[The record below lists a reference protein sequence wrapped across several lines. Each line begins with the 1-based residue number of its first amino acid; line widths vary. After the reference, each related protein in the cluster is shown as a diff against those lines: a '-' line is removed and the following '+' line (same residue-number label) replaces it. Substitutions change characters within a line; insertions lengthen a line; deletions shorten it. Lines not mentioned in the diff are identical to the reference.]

1 MTETRIVVGQEVSNV
16 YISGDALN
24 LVEVTEASKN
34 LIVVSQELQNVI
46 DVVTKGTQGPAGTQI
61 IDGEGVPSNS
71 IGRIG
76 DYFFDRPEGR
86 LYGPKTTVGWGD
98 TYIELLTYLGL
109 DDLTDVDATE
119 PTEQDVLMYEESTN
133 TWKNQKIRYVHDQP
147 TPSDEWVINHGLKTK
162 PAAISVFDTSDTM
175 VFGDVNHVTVN
186 QVVLSF
192 SAAFAGVAYLT

>member
-119 PTEQDVLMYEESTN
+119 PTEQDVLMYEDSTN
-133 TWKNQKIRYVHDQP
+133 TWKNQRIRYKHDQGA
-147 TPSDEWVINHGLKTK
+147 PSDVWTINHGLKTK

-175 VFGDVNHVTVN
+175 VFGDINHVTVN

>member
-1 MTETRIVVGQEVSNV
+1 MSETRIVVGEEVSNV
-16 YISGDALN
+16 YVSGDAPTLI
-24 LVEVTEASKN
+24 EVTEASKN
-34 LIVVSQELQNVI
+34 LVVVSQELQNVI
-46 DVVTKGTQGPAGTQI
+46 NVVTTGTQGPAGTQI
-61 IDGEGVPSNS
+61 IDGEGAPSNS

-86 LYGPKTTVGWGD
+86 LYGPKTTAGWGD
-98 TYIELLTYLGL
+98 IYIELLTYLGL

-162 PAAISVFDTSDTM
+162 PAAISVFDTSDMM
-175 VFGDVNHVTVN
+175 VFGNVEHVTVN

-192 SAAFAGVAYLT
+192 SAVFAGVAYLT

>member
-1 MTETRIVVGQEVSNV
+1 MTEEFRVVVVDDYANKIVISEEV
-16 YISGDALN
+16 
-24 LVEVTEASKN
+24 
-34 LIVVSQELQNVI
+34 QNV
-46 DVVTKGTQGPAGTQI
+46 VNVLTTGTQGPAGTQI
-61 IDGEGVPSNS
+61 IDGEGTPSNS

-86 LYGPKTTVGWGD
+86 LYGPKTALGWGN

-119 PTEQDVLMYEESTN
+119 PTEQDVLMYEDSTN
-133 TWKNQKIRYVHDQP
+133 TWKNQRIRYRHDQG
-147 TPSDEWVINHGLKTK
+147 TPSDVWTVNHGLKTK
-162 PAAISVFDTSDTM
+162 PAAIAIFDTSDTM
-175 VFGDVNHVTVN
+175 VFGNVNHVNEN